1 MSAGSFRLRKSVAS
15 PAITL
20 YLQCVLR
27 EIMEFHSSHIPPLL
41 RVVLS
46 GNASLS
52 EINSLVRHA
61 HHFALVR
68 LKQLIAS
75 GRLHLQSFPI
85 TLESTA
91 IDCIAELFE
100 RDSDGVFIE
109 LEHFFSAEHDCNVLT
124 DDDIVAHFRSL
135 VFTKLKDGIFQLYRE
150 NDPVF
155 SKILRNLKIAI
166 EKTPG
171 ISTIERFG
179 ITYLL
184 FSTENNRNMHLP
196 EYPLDEFV
204 IEAARRFRQGDSSG
218 NFLMVL
224 RNILTEQDQ
233 YRQIYSLFD
242 CTLLLK
248 RISALHKIPME
259 EIFDS
264 EHDLMEQDIQSIV
277 ERTLIQIRNDLCIRY
292 VHSGKFTRAAFDRY
306 FSAIEE
312 MIIDTFVRSD
322 GSEKTYDQYLQRYIE
337 DLTYNDYRTNHRV
350 QFEYMTKLAKKA
362 VREQLKELL

>member
-1 MSAGSFRLRKSVAS
+1 
-15 PAITL
+15 
-20 YLQCVLR
+20 
-27 EIMEFHSSHIPPLL
+27 MEFHSSHIPPLL
-41 RVVLS
+41 RAVLA

-68 LKQLIAS
+68 LKQLLAS

-109 LEHFFSAEHDCNVLT
+109 LEYFYSVEHDLSQLT
-124 DDDIVAHFRSL
+124 NDDIIAHFRSL
-135 VFTKLKDGIFQLYRE
+135 VFTKLNDGIFRLYRE

-155 SKILRNLKIAI
+155 SKILRNLKIAM

-171 ISTIERFG
+171 VSTIERFG

-184 FSTENNRNMHLP
+184 FSLDEERNIHLP
-196 EYPLDEFV
+196 EYPLDEFEK
-204 IEAARRFRQGDSSG
+204 EAAKRFRHGDSSG
-218 NFLMVL
+218 NFLSVL
-224 RNILTEQDQ
+224 RSVLTEQDQ
-233 YRQIYSLFD
+233 YRRLYSLFD
-242 CTLLLK
+242 CAVLLK
-248 RISALHKIPME
+248 RISALRMIPIE

-264 EHDLMEQDIQSIV
+264 EHTLMEQDIQSVV
-277 ERTLIQIRNDLCIRY
+277 ERTLHQIRNDLCKRY
-292 VHSGKFTRAAFDRY
+292 VHSGKFTRAVFDRY

-322 GSEKTYDQYLQRYIE
+322 GSEKSYDQYLQRYVE
-337 DLTYNDYRTNHRV
+337 ELTYDKYRKYHRV